1 MVSQHFKNSRK
12 LIRMQLTRCM
22 ILGAIL
28 SPATVSAQQM
38 PAKAQPMGHLG
49 ENAHAG
55 NSATAIE
62 SHLNTMNSGFSQEPE
77 TSATQPAD
85 CPCVSNLRKRRLFQ
99 RKCKLHSEV
108 DLSMIQNPYE
118 EIPLGLQ
125 LNETM
130 STQVRKYENTRQ
142 IFYQYD
148 FVDGSPELNHAGK
161 LKLAK
166 ISQQIFSNFAPIIVE
181 STPRQPGL
189 DLSRR
194 LQLVHFISNQGL
206 PIPAERIIVS
216 DMLNKAMTGP
226 DAIILY
232 NGSLKALSQGA
243 SDAGSQG
250 MTGGGIGGL
259 NGSGL
264 LPNTQSTQAN
274 DGGY

>member
-1 MVSQHFKNSRK
+1 MDSRQFKNSRK
-12 LIRMQLTRCM
+12 LIRMQLTRCI

-28 SPATVSAQQM
+28 SPATVSAQQL
-38 PAKAQPMGHLG
+38 PAKVQPMGRLD
-49 ENAHAG
+49 ENANAR
-55 NSATAIE
+55 NSAPAIE
-62 SHLNTMNSGFSQEPE
+62 SSLNAMNSGFSQQAESSTP
-77 TSATQPAD
+77 QPD
-85 CPCVSNLRKRRLFQ
+85 CLCVRNAKKKRLFQ
-99 RKCKLHSEV
+99 RKCKLHPEV
-108 DLSMIQNPYE
+108 DLSMIPNPYE

-142 IFYQYD
+142 ILYNYD
-148 FVDGSPELNHAGK
+148 FVDGSPDLNHAGK

-194 LQLVHFISNQGL
+194 LQLVHLISNQGL

-232 NGSLKALSQGA
+232 NNSLRSLSQGA

-250 MTGGGIGGL
+250 MAGGGIGGL

-264 LPNTQSTQAN
+264 LPNTQSTQS